1 MPCALSA
8 AAHTAMPLA
17 AWGRYSTRSPPGS
30 NSILRVRRGAISRA
44 ASKFSTASRNAS
56 QRVTTPASA
65 ECSSISSSRNGFSPI
80 SLPKKRGYMESLT
93 QPKFA
98 R

>member
-1 MPCALSA
+1 MRPERGGPHNHAVGGMGQVQHA
-8 AAHTAMPLA
+8 IAVGIEFDLA
-17 AWGRYSTRSPPGS
+17 RAP
-30 NSILRVRRGAISRA
+30 GAISRA
-44 ASKFSTASRNAS
+44 ASKFATASRNAS
-56 QRVTTPASA
+56 QRADRPPR
-65 ECSSISSSRNGFSPI
+65 RNAFVDLKEQERLFAH